1 MAGSIV
7 CKCGPAFTQNLFT
20 ILGILLVLALVLRFF
35 SKSLFPELWGKLST
49 AGNEAIDAVG
59 LSGPGAQEEGEGGPE
74 QEGQE
79 GPEQEGEEGPEQ
91 EGPEE
96 QVGAEG
102 FY

>member
-74 QEGQE
+74 QEGPEQE
-79 GPEQEGEEGPEQ
+79 GPEQEGPEQ

>member
-59 LSGPGAQEEGEGGPE
+59 LSGSGAQEEGGEEGPE
-74 QEGQE
+74 QEAQE
-79 GPEQEGEEGPEQ
+79 GPEQEGPEQ